1 MQIVLIFILSFDFK
15 NLLKSSMKSHFFYL
29 HLLEFT
35 FHLLWTLKMNSRRD
49 EQHFWSLFCFTWQE
63 LDCHWHNICGK
74 QCLSTLAFDLWP
86 STAVQ
91 YIFRIK
97 QLDYKTR
104 IWICNKSWNA
114 KGFKSR
120 IRGTFIWKS
129 YKASNTLII
138 ALGAVLHCRIFMEF
152 FAWFSLAD

>member
-1 MQIVLIFILSFDFK
+1 
-15 NLLKSSMKSHFFYL
+15 MK
-29 HLLEFT
+29 
-35 FHLLWTLKMNSRRD
+35 SRRD
-49 EQHFWSLFCFTWQE
+49 NKQKIFDYCFCFTWLE

-74 QCLSTLAFDLWP
+74 QCLSTWAFDLWP

-97 QLDYKTR
+97 QLDYKTW

-120 IRGTFIWKS
+120 IRGTFIWKF
-129 YKASNTLII
+129 YNESNTLII
-138 ALGAVLHCRIFMEF
+138 ALGAVLHCRISKEF
-152 FAWFSLAD
+152 FAWFHLSTKGDDVKCADSKNAFISS